1 MLAGENLVGRNFNGF
16 DFSYANLT
24 GAKLQDAKFNRAS
37 LHQAILA
44 GADCCRAEFSWANF
58 CRTDLYGTDLRE
70 AKLIGANLQGVQ
82 MALTDCRGT
91 TFENC
96 TVYGLAA
103 WDVQLDKETVQ
114 KRFRIR
120 YVELEQPEAPTS
132 SRQQRELE
140 ADARIA
146 QFAHLMLH
154 NKNLKVVVDA
164 LTRTGVLLLGRFTN
178 GRKDVLEKLRDELK
192 KTRHAAIVFDFDR
205 APDRDLNEMIQLLA
219 NMSVFII
226 AGSDLRRPHRCPS
239 LNQATT
245 LESQQIERIQHII
258 GQTLSSGDAV

>member
-1 MLAGENLVGRNFNGF
+1 M
-16 DFSYANLT
+16 
-24 GAKLQDAKFNRAS
+24 
-37 LHQAILA
+37 
-44 GADCCRAEFSWANF
+44 
-58 CRTDLYGTDLRE
+58 RE

-82 MALTDCRGT
+82 MALTDCGGT

-140 ADARIA
+140 ADDLRIA

-192 KTRHAAIVFDFDR
+192 KTQHAAIVFDFDR

-239 LNQATT
+239 LDQATT